1 MKGSLTATSSISSLS
16 RATLATK
23 RPILPKPNFSLQN
36 NRKDIIFQ
44 PGKSQSLQIIDRKR
58 KIEALPLIPILI
70 FPPTN
75 AENKNRDQ
83 KPIAEEEEEEEENK
97 NQKDDFTH
105 GLQERQLD
113 KHKKA
118 KGRTGKQSR
127 DEKR

>member
-36 NRKDIIFQ
+36 NRTDIIFQ

-70 FPPTN
+70 FPPMVFKRDSLTN
-75 AENKNRDQ
+75 TRKRRAEQENR
-83 KPIAEEEEEEEENK
+83 AEMR
-97 NQKDDFTH
+97 KDS
-105 GLQERQLD
+105 
-113 KHKKA
+113 
-118 KGRTGKQSR
+118 RT
-127 DEKR
+127 KRNHRF

>member
-36 NRKDIIFQ
+36 NRTDIIFQ

-70 FPPTN
+70 FPPMVFKRDTRKRR
-75 AENKNRDQ
+75 AEQENR
-83 KPIAEEEEEEEENK
+83 AEMR
-97 NQKDDFTH
+97 KDS
-105 GLQERQLD
+105 
-113 KHKKA
+113 
-118 KGRTGKQSR
+118 RT
-127 DEKR
+127 KRNHRF